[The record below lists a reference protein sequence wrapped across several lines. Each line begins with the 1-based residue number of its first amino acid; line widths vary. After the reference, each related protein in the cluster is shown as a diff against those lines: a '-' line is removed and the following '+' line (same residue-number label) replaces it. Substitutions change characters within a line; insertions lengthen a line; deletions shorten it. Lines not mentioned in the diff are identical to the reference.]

1 MHLPTDGIH
10 DLGAEARNTGIAR
23 WIELPNAV
31 RGCPAGNVAAPVLPR
46 MRTTTTRSRKAQA
59 RIVGC
64 LDGTGHGSLIG
75 FATPLL
81 YCWKPEASSVTM
93 MDAGGVYH
101 LLAQARH
108 LEEIQPV
115 REDPKSVEAVGD
127 RHLSDALPVQPK

>member
-23 WIELPNAV
+23 WIE
-31 RGCPAGNVAAPVLPR
+31 LPR